1 MNEVLKRR
9 IRNILTLRYDPFG
22 PTSLP
27 KLTWKDFIEYDGI
40 SQAVRPL
47 LEGVIRR
54 IVEEHEP
61 DRIGMGISGG
71 VDSTTVLAL
80 TRRCFPNLEIKTFCI
95 TFGSDLGESKDAQH
109 VSELYSTD
117 HKHITIE
124 NPFKDL
130 EEQIEIVDEPRWNL
144 YPYYLFKEAKSN
156 GCDLIMTGDGGDE
169 LFGGYVFR
177 YRSVLNS
184 NKPVVQRYLDAHG
197 RDWVPDQKDLF
208 AFNFTWDEIYGL
220 LRDHFKNPLT
230 TLGQI
235 FLADYNGKL
244 LYDFTP
250 TNIKISEHF
259 RIKLVAPM
267 LEPEVLHVAT
277 HIPCDLKYDARN
289 NLGKV
294 VLRQILLEN
303 FGYKPATKGKIGW
316 GMGLAEMWDSY
327 VRGMCENLFDYP
339 MFVEQGLM
347 NRRWLRKGFEKSD
360 KHDLRYICKMLGLL
374 ALEIWLRKMRE

>member
-1 MNEVLKRR
+1 MNEALKRK
-9 IRNILTLRYDPFG
+9 IRNILTLRYDPFSL
-22 PTSLP
+22 TSLP
-27 KLTWKDFIEYDGI
+27 KLTWKDFIEYHGI
-40 SQAVRPL
+40 SQVVQPL

-54 IVEEHEP
+54 IFEEHKP
-61 DRIGMGISGG
+61 DTVGMGISGG

-80 TRRCFPNLEIKTFCI
+80 TRRCFPNLKIKTFCI

-117 HKHITIE
+117 HKHINIE

-130 EEQIEIVDEPRWNL
+130 EEQVEIVDEPRWNL
-144 YPYYLFKEAKSN
+144 YTYYLFKEAKSN
-156 GCDLIMTGDGGDE
+156 GCNLIMTGDGGDE

-184 NKPVVQRYLDAHG
+184 NKPVVQRYLDAHK

-208 AFNFTWDEIYGL
+208 AFDFTWDEIYGL
-220 LRDHFKNPLT
+220 LLDHFRNPLT

-244 LYDFTP
+244 LDDFTP
-250 TNIKISEHF
+250 TNMKISEHF
-259 RIKLVAPM
+259 GIKLVAPM

-277 HIPCDLKYDARN
+277 HIPYNLKYDVRN

-316 GMGLAEMWDSY
+316 SMDLAEMWDSY
-327 VRGMCENLFDYP
+327 VRGMCGDLFDYP
-339 MFVEQGLM
+339 IFVEHGLI
-347 NRRWLRKGFEKSD
+347 NRKWLREGFEKSD
-360 KHDLRYICKMLGLL
+360 KHNLRYICKMLGLL
-374 ALEIWLRKMRE
+374 AIEIWLRKTRE

>member
-1 MNEVLKRR
+1 MDEVLKRR

-144 YPYYLFKEAKSN
+144 YPYYLFREAKSN

-184 NKPVVQRYLDAHG
+184 NEPVVQRYLDAHG

-208 AFNFTWDEIYGL
+208 AFDFTWDEIYGL
-220 LRDHFKNPLT
+220 LRDHFRNPLT

-303 FGYKPATKGKIGW
+303 FGYKSATKEKVGW

-339 MFVEQGLM
+339 MFVEQGFM
-347 NRRWLRKGFEKSD
+347 NRKWLRKGFEKSD